1 VNLDWALNK
10 ERVNMKVDVIQVE
23 DVKFRALLSWW
34 SNWIDISV
42 FNHGTEPY
50 LIQMSVSRTN
60 KKKFRSVKISGKP
73 YQLRQVTCQEVGD
86 LK

>member
-1 VNLDWALNK
+1 
-10 ERVNMKVDVIQVE
+10 MKVDVIQVE
-23 DVKFRALLSWW
+23 DAKFRSLLSWW

-42 FNHGTEPY
+42 FNHQTEPY

-60 KKKFRSVKISGKP
+60 KKKFRSVKISGKS
-73 YQLRQVTCQEVGD
+73 YQLRQVACQEVGN